1 MARRLTR
8 ATTIAAG
15 ALGASAAFVVG
26 GLAVTGVASPVGERV
41 LNRVHR
47 RGPYRASARAVELH
61 RSLTVVDL
69 HADSLLWGR
78 DLRRRASY
86 GHLDVPR
93 LVDGGV
99 GLVGLSAATQVPLG
113 ANMDHNDDGP
123 DLVTLLALGQR
134 WPRPTWGS
142 RLARAL
148 HLAFRLREMA
158 AESAGRL
165 TLIETRHDLDAYL
178 ARRATDHSITA
189 AFLSVE
195 GAQAL
200 DDDLGSVDILAAA
213 GFRMIAPS
221 HFLDTRYAG
230 SAHGAVKA
238 GLSEVGRVLLS
249 RSESAGLVVDVAH
262 ASSATIDDV
271 LAIAARPVV
280 ASHTGVRAAVQGIRN
295 LPDDQ
300 VRGIAATGGLVGM
313 GFWPVACGGRDVRA
327 IARSIVSAI
336 DLAGFDHVGIGSD
349 FDGAVST
356 PFDASGMPLLTEA
369 LLAEGLSDDDIGAV
383 MGANAIRLLSGALPG

>member
-26 GLAVTGVASPVGERV
+26 GLAVSGVASPVGERA
-41 LNRVHR
+41 LNRVRR
-47 RGPYRASARAVELH
+47 RGPYLASARAVELH

-99 GLVGLSAATQVPLG
+99 ALVGLSAATQVPLG
-113 ANMDHNDDGP
+113 ANLDHNDERP

-148 HLAFRLREMA
+148 HLALRLREMA
-158 AESAGRL
+158 AASAARL
-165 TLIETRHDLDAYL
+165 TLIETRDDLHSYL
-178 ARRATDHSITA
+178 ARRATDRSVTA

-200 DDDLGSVDILAAA
+200 DDDVDSLDILAAA

-221 HFLDTRYAG
+221 HLLDTRYAG
-230 SAHGAVKA
+230 SAHGAVKP
-238 GLSEVGRVLLS
+238 GLSDLGRELLS
-249 RSESAGLVVDVAH
+249 RAESAGLLVDVAH

-271 LAIAARPVV
+271 LALAARPVL
-280 ASHTGVRAAVQGIRN
+280 ASHTGVRAAVPGIRN
-295 LPDDQ
+295 LPDEQ
-300 VRGIAATGGLVGM
+300 VRGIAATGGLVGI

-327 IARSIVSAI
+327 IARAVVAAI
-336 DLAGFDHVGIGSD
+336 DLAGVDHLAIGSD
-349 FDGAVST
+349 FDGAVTT

-369 LLAEGLSDDDIGAV
+369 LLADGLSDDDIAAV
-383 MGANAIRLLSGALPG
+383 MGGNAIRLLAATLPA